1 MSIIEKYNQ
10 SHAERKR
17 REVEERAAELYQLT
31 EHGGELWLTFSG
43 SLVCPC
49 QMLKDGPV
57 EAVKKMREL
66 YIRRHETKQ

>member
-10 SHAERKR
+10 SHAEKKR

-31 EHGGELWLTFSG
+31 EYGGELWLTFNG

-49 QMLKDGPV
+49 QMLKDEPV
-57 EAVKKMREL
+57 EAVKEMREF
-66 YIRRHETKQ
+66 YVKRQ